1 MTKLQF
7 LANTFS
13 RDNTF
18 QDYTISFEVGSYTD
32 PNDRNTWVGTG
43 AYQTVPVRA
52 RLSGIPKTDDPNDI
66 SVVNV
71 EFGTT
76 GVKRIKW
83 ETVGTMKKLQMLGA
97 DDVFALADA
106 EVATAT
112 PVAQVA

>member
-13 RDNTF
+13 REHKF
-18 QDYTISFEVGSYTD
+18 MDYTISFERGAYAD
-32 PNDRNTWVGTG
+32 PDDRSTWVGTG
-43 AYQTVPVRA
+43 EFDTVPVRA
-52 RLSGIPKTDDPNDI
+52 RLDSIPKSDNPNDF

-71 EFGTT
+71 EFSTT

-83 ETVGTMKKLQMLGA
+83 ETVSTMKKLQMLGA

-106 EVATAT
+106 EVAAAT
-112 PVAQVA
+112 PVAQSA